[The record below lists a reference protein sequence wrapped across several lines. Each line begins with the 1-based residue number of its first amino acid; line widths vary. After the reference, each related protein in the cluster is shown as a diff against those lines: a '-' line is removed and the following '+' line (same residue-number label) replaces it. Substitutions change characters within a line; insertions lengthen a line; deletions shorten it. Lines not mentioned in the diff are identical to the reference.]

1 MLVQFSDIHQLVE
14 SLRKNGKRIVFTNG
28 CFDIIHAGHVY
39 YLNEAKKLGDVLILG
54 LNSDES
60 VRNLKGPERPVN
72 SEEDR
77 AAVLLGL
84 RSVDHVVIFGEET
97 PFNLITEI
105 LPDVL
110 IKGGDYT
117 IDTIV
122 GADIVQNNGGEVV
135 VIPFLSGRST
145 SGIIK
150 KISK

>member
-1 MLVQFSDIHQLVE
+1 MLVQFSDIHQLAE
-14 SLRKNGKRIVFTNG
+14 SLRKDGKRIVFTNG

-39 YLNEAKKLGDVLILG
+39 YLNEAKKHGDVLILG

-60 VRNLKGPERPVN
+60 VRKLKGPDRPVN
-72 SEEDR
+72 SELDR

-84 RSVDHVVIFGEET
+84 RSVDHLVIFGEET
-97 PFNLITEI
+97 PYNLICEI
-105 LPDVL
+105 MPDILV
-110 IKGGDYT
+110 KGGDYT

-122 GADIVQNNGGEVV
+122 GADIVKNNGGQVV

-145 SGIIK
+145 SGIIA

>member
-1 MLVQFSDIHQLVE
+1 MLVQFSDLHQLVE
-14 SLRKNGKRIVFTNG
+14 SIRNDGKRIVFTNG

-39 YLNEAKKLGDVLILG
+39 YLHEAKKQGDVLILG

-60 VRNLKGPERPVN
+60 VRILKGPSRPVN

-77 AAVLLGL
+77 ATVLLGL

-97 PFNLITEI
+97 PFNLIREI
-105 LPDVL
+105 MPDVL
-110 IKGGDYT
+110 VKGGDYT

-122 GADIVQNNGGEVV
+122 GADIVQKNGGEVV
-135 VIPFLSGRST
+135 VIPFLNGRST
-145 SGIIK
+145 SGIIE